1 MIATVTANPC
11 IDKTLLCDGLD
22 LYKMNRAELLRTDPA
37 GKGIN
42 VSYAL
47 SNLGEKTLVLGFD
60 FTNGNS
66 VLKNALAAKKISHD
80 LVDIR
85 GELRTCIKIFDKSI
99 NHTVEINEYGA
110 SISKADEDAL
120 LNKILER
127 VGKCDILTLSGSLPR
142 GASCDFYF
150 RCIKEIKKAAPGCK
164 ICLDAQGEPLRLGL
178 SASPYFIK
186 PNIYE
191 FKEAFGLEDDGLYSL
206 DKRAREVVK
215 SYGLGFIC
223 VSLGKDGAYIS
234 SGEESYFCKAPKVTV
249 RSIQGAG
256 DSMVAG
262 MCVSLMR
269 GLPLSEILKYGVASA
284 SASIAIEG
292 TQFATLSDFERV
304 LMGGLE
310 VNKIF

>member
-1 MIATVTANPC
+1 MITTVTANPC
-11 IDKTLLCDGLD
+11 IDKTLVCDGLD
-22 LYKMNRAELLRTDPA
+22 LYKMNRVEILRTDLG

-47 SNLGEKTLVLGFD
+47 KNLGEETLVLGFD
-60 FTNGNS
+60 FTNGAS
-66 VLKNALAAKKISHD
+66 FLKSTLENGKIPYD
-80 LVDIR
+80 LVDIQ
-85 GELRTCIKIFDKSI
+85 GELRTCTKIFDKSI
-99 NHTVEINEYGA
+99 NHTVEINEYGR
-110 SISKADEDAL
+110 SITKENEEAL
-120 LNKILER
+120 LRKILER
-127 VGKCDILTLSGSLPR
+127 VGECDILTLSGSLPR
-142 GASCDFYF
+142 GASHDFYF
-150 RCIKEIKKAAPGCK
+150 RCIKEIKRVAPSCK
-164 ICLDAQGEPLRLGL
+164 ICLDAEGELLLSGL

-191 FKEAFGLEDDGLYSL
+191 FKEAFGLESDGVDSL

-234 SGEESYFCKAPKVTV
+234 SGEESYFCRAPQVTV

-262 MCVSLMR
+262 MCVALTR
-269 GLPLSEILKYGVASA
+269 GLPLAEILKYGVASA

-292 TQFATLSDFERV
+292 TQFATLSDFEMV
-304 LMGGLE
+304 LGDALE
-310 VNKIF
+310 IKRIF